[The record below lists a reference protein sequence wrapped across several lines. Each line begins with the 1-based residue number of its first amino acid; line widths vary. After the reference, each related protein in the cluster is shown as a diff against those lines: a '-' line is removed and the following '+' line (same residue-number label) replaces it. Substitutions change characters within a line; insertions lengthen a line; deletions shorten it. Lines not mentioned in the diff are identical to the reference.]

1 MFPTIDS
8 SLLPDTTPALCVWRA
23 LGRQWESGPSPRNH
37 RRPSQ
42 SLSGCLAQCW
52 LLSCGLSYS
61 ALPVAKFQWFSH
73 VSDDKSER
81 VDNLLRISQLAS
93 TGTWTSIQSW
103 WTPEPVSSVHSVIL
117 RAPPRPH
124 PKPQNWWGYCLP
136 ESGLWGNLSQMTC
149 PHHSCQERCRA
160 FLSHS
165 YPH

>member
-73 VSDDKSER
+73 VSDDESER

-117 RAPPRPH
+117 RAAPPPPSQTTELMGVLSSRVWALG
-124 PKPQNWWGYCLP
+124 KPVPNDLSPSLP
-136 ESGLWGNLSQMTC
+136 SGAL
-149 PHHSCQERCRA
+149 
-160 FLSHS
+160 
-165 YPH
+165 